1 MAKYDAKDH
10 DAELSLPTLLIHGGQ
25 APEPVTGAVMPPVF
39 QSSTYAQKGPGEHT
53 GFEYIRTNNPTRYA
67 MERLIARVDLKA
79 ERKAGRLVVRA
90 CHHEDAKPGNASRK
104 AVRVAVERHARAVGL
119 ETIDWNGASVS

>member
-1 MAKYDAKDH
+1 MP
-10 DAELSLPTLLIHGGQ
+10 AEKRKFGYYVLPFLYRG
-25 APEPVTGAVMPPVF
+25 
-39 QSSTYAQKGPGEHT
+39 
-53 GFEYIRTNNPTRYA
+53 
-67 MERLIARVDLKA
+67 RLVARVDLKA